1 VTAGDGPA
9 RTAVMEGNG
18 RLAGWL
24 AAARV
29 YRDRRVLSLLFLGF
43 ASGLPFGVLAEP
55 LSAWLA
61 GAGVSKTGIGLFA
74 LVSLPYALKFVWAPV
89 IDRLP
94 LPVLSRVFGRRRGW
108 ALAAQAV
115 LLATILGLG
124 RTDPAVHPLWTA
136 AFGLAVAFA
145 SASQDIVIDAYRVEI
160 LEDRTLAAGAATQV
174 FGWRVGQ
181 VGAGAGGLVL
191 ADMAPWPVVFTVMA
205 AFVFVGVVAVLVNP
219 EPAAPERP
227 HTDATD
233 RMAEIRATIA
243 DAVVG
248 PFVDFARRRGW
259 LAILLFILLYK
270 FGDAVLAVM
279 KVPFFLE
286 IGFTKTEIAEV
297 AKLFGVAAIVVG
309 GLLGGIVLARIGIL
323 RGLLVCGVLMAAS
336 NLVFVLQAQAGA
348 DLGMLTVTIAVENI
362 TTGMGTAAFVAY
374 LSSLCHVAY
383 TATQYALLSSLM
395 AASRTVMSSGAG
407 WLAEQMPWSAFFVV
421 TTLAA
426 IPGLVLLVW
435 MMRRF
440 PPGES
445 SADR

>member
-1 VTAGDGPA
+1 MTAGQGRT
-9 RTAVMEGNG
+9 RTAVIEGNG

-74 LVSLPYALKFVWAPV
+74 LVSLPYALKFLWAPV

-94 LPVLSRVFGRRRGW
+94 LPVLSRAFGRRRGW
-108 ALAAQAV
+108 ALAAQAA
-115 LLATILGLG
+115 LLVTIFGLG
-124 RTDPAVHPLWTA
+124 GTDPAIDPPWTA

-191 ADMAPWPVVFTVMA
+191 ADMAPWPVVFAVMA
-205 AFVFVGVVAVLVNP
+205 TLILVGVVAVLINP
-219 EPAAPERP
+219 EPAAPER
-227 HTDATD
+227 TASAATD
-233 RMAEIRATIA
+233 RVAEIRATIA

-286 IGFTKTEIAEV
+286 MGFTKTEIAEV

-323 RGLLVCGVLMAAS
+323 RRLLVCGVLMAAS

-348 DLGMLTVTIAVENI
+348 DLGMLTVTIAVENV

-407 WLAEQMPWSAFFVV
+407 WLAEPMPWSAFFVV

-445 SADR
+445 SAGG